1 MVNFSFN
8 RSILDLFEIDS
19 NRFVDTFFM
28 SKEENCFTFD
38 SIRGNLDKSTASLL
52 IHKLNDETRLL
63 EYDMS
68 HSLSYS

>member
-38 SIRGNLDKSTASLL
+38 SIRGNLDNSTASLL
-52 IHKLNDETRLL
+52 IHKPNDETRLL